1 MSSKVKPKPVGA
13 KSKGVSS
20 NKKSNGQPI
29 PVKSAKGNQT
39 NADNRNEDSKTDDSF
54 LFTGNSPE
62 DLEDHWLSRITELVQ
77 AKKNISADR
86 KFSESLQQI
95 YDALLKELC
104 TRCGVKFDP
113 IFGKDIEIQFDT
125 KESENKNEVN
135 TLDFEKKIS
144 EMKLT
149 IETLTKRNEEVE
161 QQLTKFKD
169 EQKKLDDSN
178 KKYQSELLSK
188 TTELNEI
195 KEKMKKLEHELKK
208 EKENQGGKAKDQVE
222 TKVDNNL
229 QNKIVK
235 LEEQI
240 ANMTNNIEKEKSDL
254 NVRSQQ
260 EISKI
265 KQQLDEKSKSYD
277 KETSERKSIEKENL
291 ELAKKT
297 TSLEEEIHELKSN
310 KSAQD
315 TNKEQITRLTNENE
329 RLKLTEKQ
337 LKEILEKKEKEIKK
351 LEEAHNVTK
360 AEKASVQSL
369 LDEINSKVRQEVDQH
384 TKKTVSLSQNL
395 MSKEHEILDLKRSQI
410 ELERSLSSLN
420 KQIDDQSSTNK
431 RKKTSTKAPDQK
443 FKDLQEENEKLR
455 DRLSQVAG
463 SKLTDGNPAIAD
475 LGDPNRP
482 TQLGEKFSELYD
494 NEWTDAME
502 ELGNAG
508 DEKSNITTLR
518 NIVEKSYD
526 FGKIKSEKYAEG
538 LESALLQISNSIE
551 VTPTISKY
559 IKDHRKNTA
568 LLVVDSLF
576 KSFLSSHT
584 EFNVGGKDVQTFIKK
599 TLSLCWLMTI
609 QDPPV
614 ILTTELS
621 GKFNTDLFRHYT
633 KSGSNV
639 DYVVWPVVF
648 LHDGGP
654 IICKG
659 VAQGK

>member
-1 MSSKVKPKPVGA
+1 M
-13 KSKGVSS
+13 
-20 NKKSNGQPI
+20 
-29 PVKSAKGNQT
+29 
-39 NADNRNEDSKTDDSF
+39 
-54 LFTGNSPE
+54 
-62 DLEDHWLSRITELVQ
+62 
-77 AKKNISADR
+77 
-86 KFSESLQQI
+86 
-95 YDALLKELC
+95 
-104 TRCGVKFDP
+104 
-113 IFGKDIEIQFDT
+113 
-125 KESENKNEVN
+125 
-135 TLDFEKKIS
+135 
-144 EMKLT
+144 
-149 IETLTKRNEEVE
+149 
-161 QQLTKFKD
+161 
-169 EQKKLDDSN
+169 
-178 KKYQSELLSK
+178 
-188 TTELNEI
+188 
-195 KEKMKKLEHELKK
+195 
-208 EKENQGGKAKDQVE
+208 
-222 TKVDNNL
+222 
-229 QNKIVK
+229 
-235 LEEQI
+235 
-240 ANMTNNIEKEKSDL
+240 
-254 NVRSQQ
+254 
-260 EISKI
+260 
-265 KQQLDEKSKSYD
+265 
-277 KETSERKSIEKENL
+277 
-291 ELAKKT
+291 
-297 TSLEEEIHELKSN
+297 
-310 KSAQD
+310 
-315 TNKEQITRLTNENE
+315 
-329 RLKLTEKQ
+329 
-337 LKEILEKKEKEIKK
+337 
-351 LEEAHNVTK
+351 EEAHNVTK
-360 AEKASVQSL
+360 AEKASFQSL

-384 TKKTVSLSQNL
+384 TKKTESFSQNL
-395 MSKEHEILDLKRSQI
+395 MSKEHEILDLKRSKI

-526 FGKIKSEKYAEG
+526 FGKNKSEKYAEG

>member
-1 MSSKVKPKPVGA
+1 MEERGGDGAWAGAVTSKFVIDDEVLREHQ
-13 KSKGVSS
+13 S
-20 NKKSNGQPI
+20 GQPLRG
-29 PVKSAKGNQT
+29 KSAKGNPT
-39 NADNRNEDSKTDDSF
+39 NLDNRNEDPEKDNNSF
-54 LFTGNSPE
+54 LFTGPSPE
-62 DLEDHWLSRITELVQ
+62 KLEEYWLSRITELVQ
-77 AKKNISADR
+77 KKKSISADR

-104 TRCGVKFDP
+104 TRCGEKFDP
-113 IFGKDIEIQFDT
+113 IFGKDTEIQFDT
-125 KESENKNEVN
+125 IESENKNEVN
-135 TLDFEKKIS
+135 TLDLEKKIS

-149 IETLTKRNEEVE
+149 TETLTKRNEEVE
-161 QQLTKFKD
+161 QQLTKVRD

-178 KKYQSELLSK
+178 KKYQSEVLSK

-208 EKENQGGKAKDQVE
+208 EKENQVGKAKDQVE

-229 QNKIVK
+229 QNK
-235 LEEQI
+235 L
-240 ANMTNNIEKEKSDL
+240 
-254 NVRSQQ
+254 QQ
-260 EISKI
+260 EISATTKI
-265 KQQLDEKSKSYD
+265 KQQLDEKNKSYE

-291 ELAKKT
+291 ELAKKKT
-297 TSLEEEIHELKSN
+297 NLEQEVHELKSN

-329 RLKLTEKQ
+329 RLKLTENQ
-337 LKEILEKKEKEIKK
+337 SKELLEKKEKEIKK
-351 LEEAHNVTK
+351 MEEAHNVTK

-369 LDEINSKVRQEVDQH
+369 LNEINSKVRQEVDQH
-384 TKKTVSLSQNL
+384 TKKTDSLSQNL
-395 MSKEHEILDLKRSQI
+395 ISKEHEILDLKRSKI

-431 RKKTSTKAPDQK
+431 RKKPSTKAPDQK

-508 DEKSNITTLR
+508 DEKSNIITLR

>member
-1 MSSKVKPKPVGA
+1 MSSKGKTKTGA
-13 KSKGVSS
+13 AKKVVTSTS
-20 NKKSNGQPI
+20 NKKINGQP
-29 PVKSAKGNQT
+29 VREKSAKRNPT
-39 NADNRNEDSKTDDSF
+39 NLENRNEDPEKDNNSF
-54 LFTGNSPE
+54 LFTGPSPE
-62 DLEDHWLSRITELVQ
+62 KLEEHWLSRITELVQ
-77 AKKNISADR
+77 KKKSISADR

-104 TRCGVKFDP
+104 TRCGEKFDP
-113 IFGKDIEIQFDT
+113 IFGKDTEIQFDT
-125 KESENKNEVN
+125 RESENKNEVN
-135 TLDFEKKIS
+135 NSDLEKKIS

-149 IETLTKRNEEVE
+149 IENLTKRNEEVE
-161 QQLTKFKD
+161 QQLTKVKD

-178 KKYQSELLSK
+178 KKYQSEVLSK

-208 EKENQGGKAKDQVE
+208 EKENQVRKAKDQVE

-229 QNKIVK
+229 QNKIMK

-240 ANMTNNIEKEKSDL
+240 TNMTNNTEKEKSDL
-254 NVRSQQ
+254 NVRLQ
-260 EISKI
+260 EEITKI
-265 KQQLDEKSKSYD
+265 KQQLDEKNKSYE

-291 ELAKKT
+291 ELAKKKT
-297 TSLEEEIHELKSN
+297 NLEQEVHELKSN

-329 RLKLTEKQ
+329 RLKLTENQ
-337 LKEILEKKEKEIKK
+337 SKELLEKKEKEIKK
-351 LEEAHNVTK
+351 MEEAHNVTK

-369 LDEINSKVRQEVDQH
+369 LDEINSK
-384 TKKTVSLSQNL
+384 KKP
-395 MSKEHEILDLKRSQI
+395 
-410 ELERSLSSLN
+410 
-420 KQIDDQSSTNK
+420 
-431 RKKTSTKAPDQK
+431 STKAPDQK

-538 LESALLQISNSIE
+538 LESALLQISNSIM

>member
-1 MSSKVKPKPVGA
+1 MSNTSKL
-13 KSKGVSS
+13 
-20 NKKSNGQPI
+20 KKDKKVPAQR
-29 PVKSAKGNQT
+29 VATTRTKSAKKIQANQDT
-39 NADNRNEDSKTDDSF
+39 RNENPGDDNSF
-54 LFTGNSPE
+54 LFIGKSPE
-62 DLEDHWLSRITELVQ
+62 ILEDQWLSKISDLV
-77 AKKNISADR
+77 KKKKTISEDR
-86 KFSESLQQI
+86 KFSPSLQMI

-104 TRCGVKFDP
+104 TRCGDKFEP
-113 IFGKDIEIQFDT
+113 IFGNDKDIQLDT
-125 KESENKNEVN
+125 IESENRSEVN
-135 TLDFEKKIS
+135 TIELEKKLS
-144 EMKLT
+144 EMKS
-149 IETLTKRNEEVE
+149 INETLMKKKQELER
-161 QQLTKFKD
+161 QLTDVKD
-169 EQKKLDDSN
+169 EKRKLDDNN
-178 KKYQSELLSK
+178 KKCQSEVQNK

-195 KEKMKKLEHELKK
+195 KEKLKKLEKK
-208 EKENQGGKAKDQVE
+208 IKEGKENPVGKAKDQDE

-229 QNKIVK
+229 QNKITQLEEK
-235 LEEQI
+235 LE
-240 ANMTNNIEKEKSDL
+240 NMTKSYQKEKSDL
-254 NVRSQQ
+254 NDKLQE

-265 KQQLDEKSKSYD
+265 RQQMDEKNKSHDEEISK
-277 KETSERKSIEKENL
+277 RKSVEKENL
-291 ELAKKT
+291 ELTKKH
-297 TSLEEEIHELKSN
+297 TSLEQEVQVLQSK
-310 KSAQD
+310 
-315 TNKEQITRLTNENE
+315 
-329 RLKLTEKQ
+329 LKLSENQ
-337 LKEILEKKEKEIKK
+337 SKEHLEKKEKEIKK

-360 AEKASVQSL
+360 AEKASLQSL
-369 LDEINSKVRQEVDQH
+369 LNDINSQVRQEVDQH
-384 TKKTVSLSQNL
+384 TKKTDSLSQNL
-395 MSKEHEILDLKRSQI
+395 MSKEHEILDLKRSKI

-420 KQIDDQSSTNK
+420 KQIDEQCITIK
-431 RKKTSTKAPDQK
+431 RKKTSTKPPDQK
-443 FKDLQEENEKLR
+443 LKDLQEENEKLR

-526 FGKIKSEKYAEG
+526 FGKSKSEKYAKG
-538 LESALLQISNSIE
+538 LESALLEISNSIE

-584 EFNVGGKDVQTFIKK
+584 EFNVGGKDVKTFIKK

-614 ILTTELS
+614 ILNTELS

-648 LHDGGP
+648 LHEGGP

>member
-1 MSSKVKPKPVGA
+1 M
-13 KSKGVSS
+13 
-20 NKKSNGQPI
+20 
-29 PVKSAKGNQT
+29 
-39 NADNRNEDSKTDDSF
+39 
-54 LFTGNSPE
+54 
-62 DLEDHWLSRITELVQ
+62 
-77 AKKNISADR
+77 
-86 KFSESLQQI
+86 
-95 YDALLKELC
+95 
-104 TRCGVKFDP
+104 
-113 IFGKDIEIQFDT
+113 
-125 KESENKNEVN
+125 
-135 TLDFEKKIS
+135 
-144 EMKLT
+144 
-149 IETLTKRNEEVE
+149 
-161 QQLTKFKD
+161 
-169 EQKKLDDSN
+169 
-178 KKYQSELLSK
+178 
-188 TTELNEI
+188 
-195 KEKMKKLEHELKK
+195 
-208 EKENQGGKAKDQVE
+208 GKAKDQDE

-229 QNKIVK
+229 QNKITQ
-235 LEEQI
+235 LEEKLV
-240 ANMTNNIEKEKSDL
+240 NMTKSYQKEKSDL
-254 NVRSQQ
+254 NDKLQE

-265 KQQLDEKSKSYD
+265 RQQLDEKNKSHDEEISK
-277 KETSERKSIEKENL
+277 RKSVEKENL
-291 ELAKKT
+291 ELTKKH
-297 TSLEEEIHELKSN
+297 TSLEQEVQVLQSN
-310 KSAQD
+310 KSTQSKTQD

-329 RLKLTEKQ
+329 RLKLSENQ
-337 LKEILEKKEKEIKK
+337 SKEHLEKKEKEIKK

-360 AEKASVQSL
+360 AEKASLQSL
-369 LDEINSKVRQEVDQH
+369 LNDINSQ
-384 TKKTVSLSQNL
+384 
-395 MSKEHEILDLKRSQI
+395 
-410 ELERSLSSLN
+410 
-420 KQIDDQSSTNK
+420 
-431 RKKTSTKAPDQK
+431 KKTSTKAPDQK
-443 FKDLQEENEKLR
+443 LKDLQEENEKLR

-526 FGKIKSEKYAEG
+526 FGKSKSEKYAKG
-538 LESALLQISNSIE
+538 LESALLEISNCIE

-584 EFNVGGKDVQTFIKK
+584 EFNVGGKDVKTFIKK

-614 ILTTELS
+614 ILNAELS

-648 LHDGGP
+648 LHEGGP

>member
-1 MSSKVKPKPVGA
+1 MSSKGKTKPGA
-13 KSKGVSS
+13 STKKAVNSTS
-20 NKKSNGQPI
+20 NKKSNGQPV
-29 PVKSAKGNQT
+29 PVKSAKRSPT
-39 NADNRNEDSKTDDSF
+39 NFDNRNENLESDTSF
-54 LFTGNSPE
+54 LFTGTSPE
-62 DLEDHWLSRITELVQ
+62 ILEDQWLTRIHELVQ
-77 AKKNISADR
+77 KKKKLPEER

-95 YDALLKELC
+95 YDALLKELSA
-104 TRCGVKFDP
+104 RCGVKFEP
-113 IFGKDIEIQFDT
+113 IFGKNTEIQFDT
-125 KESENKNEVN
+125 IESENKNEIN
-135 TLDFEKKIS
+135 TLDLEKKMS

-149 IETLTKRNEEVE
+149 NETLTKRKEEVE
-161 QQLTKFKD
+161 QQLTKVKD
-169 EQKKLDDSN
+169 EQKRLDDSN
-178 KKYQSELLSK
+178 KKYQYEVQSK
-188 TTELNEI
+188 TAELNEI

-208 EKENQGGKAKDQVE
+208 EKENQVGKAKDQVE

-229 QNKIVK
+229 QNKIMK

-240 ANMTNNIEKEKSDL
+240 ANMTNTFEKEKSDL
-254 NVRSQQ
+254 NVRLQQ

-265 KQQLDEKSKSYD
+265 KQQLDEKNKSYD
-277 KETSERKSIEKENL
+277 KETSERKAIEKENL
-291 ELAKKT
+291 ELAKKN
-297 TSLEEEIHELKSN
+297 TSLEQEVQELKSN
-310 KSAQD
+310 KSTQD

-329 RLKLTEKQ
+329 RLKLTENQ
-337 LKEILEKKEKEIKK
+337 SKELVEKKEKEIKK
-351 LEEAHNVTK
+351 MEEAHNVTK

-369 LDEINSKVRQEVDQH
+369 LDEINSK
-384 TKKTVSLSQNL
+384 KKP
-395 MSKEHEILDLKRSQI
+395 
-410 ELERSLSSLN
+410 
-420 KQIDDQSSTNK
+420 
-431 RKKTSTKAPDQK
+431 STKAPDQK

-526 FGKIKSEKYAEG
+526 FGKNKSEKYAEG

-559 IKDHRKNTA
+559 LKDHRKNTA

>member
-1 MSSKVKPKPVGA
+1 MSNTSKL
-13 KSKGVSS
+13 
-20 NKKSNGQPI
+20 KKDKKVPAQR
-29 PVKSAKGNQT
+29 VATTRTKSAKKIQANQDT
-39 NADNRNEDSKTDDSF
+39 RNENPGDDNSF
-54 LFTGNSPE
+54 LFIGKSPE
-62 DLEDHWLSRITELVQ
+62 ILEDQWLSKISDLV
-77 AKKNISADR
+77 KKKKTISEDR
-86 KFSESLQQI
+86 KFSPSLQMI

-104 TRCGVKFDP
+104 TRCGDKFEP
-113 IFGKDIEIQFDT
+113 IFGNDKDIQLDT
-125 KESENKNEVN
+125 IESENRSEVN
-135 TLDFEKKIS
+135 TIELEKKLS
-144 EMKLT
+144 EMKS
-149 IETLTKRNEEVE
+149 INETLMKKKQELER
-161 QQLTKFKD
+161 QLTDVKD
-169 EQKKLDDSN
+169 EKRKLDDNN
-178 KKYQSELLSK
+178 KKCQSEVQNK

-195 KEKMKKLEHELKK
+195 KEKLKKLEKK
-208 EKENQGGKAKDQVE
+208 IKEGKENPVGKAKDQDE

-229 QNKIVK
+229 QNKITQLEEK
-235 LEEQI
+235 LE
-240 ANMTNNIEKEKSDL
+240 NMTKSYQKEKSDL
-254 NVRSQQ
+254 NDKLQE

-265 KQQLDEKSKSYD
+265 RQQMDEKNKSHDEEISK
-277 KETSERKSIEKENL
+277 RKSVEKENL
-291 ELAKKT
+291 ELTKKH
-297 TSLEEEIHELKSN
+297 TSLEQEVQVLQSN
-310 KSAQD
+310 KSTQSRTQD

-329 RLKLTEKQ
+329 RLKLSENQ
-337 LKEILEKKEKEIKK
+337 SKEHLEKKEKEIKK

-360 AEKASVQSL
+360 AEKASLQSL
-369 LDEINSKVRQEVDQH
+369 LNDINSQ
-384 TKKTVSLSQNL
+384 
-395 MSKEHEILDLKRSQI
+395 
-410 ELERSLSSLN
+410 
-420 KQIDDQSSTNK
+420 
-431 RKKTSTKAPDQK
+431 KKTSTKPPDQK
-443 FKDLQEENEKLR
+443 LKDLQEENEKLR

-526 FGKIKSEKYAEG
+526 FGKSKSEKYAKG
-538 LESALLQISNSIE
+538 LESALLEISNSIE

-584 EFNVGGKDVQTFIKK
+584 EFNVGGKDVKTFIKK

-614 ILTTELS
+614 ILNTELS

-648 LHDGGP
+648 LHEGGP

>member
-369 LDEINSKVRQEVDQH
+369 LDEINSK
-384 TKKTVSLSQNL
+384 
-395 MSKEHEILDLKRSQI
+395 
-410 ELERSLSSLN
+410 
-420 KQIDDQSSTNK
+420 
-431 RKKTSTKAPDQK
+431 KKTSTKAPDQK